1 MCVWSE
7 GAVAKHTGYEYH
19 QQPALWRT
27 AVEVAK
33 SYSAVHE
40 KKKGPILMV
49 F

>member
-1 MCVWSE
+1 MCVCSE

-40 KKKGPILMV
+40 KKKPILMV
-49 F
+49 C